1 MQLPSLVAMECTQV
15 LSEIAGGGADA
26 LAIASADS
34 RVGPARAGPM
44 ENLLPQGGRD
54 RPAGTGLRELLRE
67 RCGPS
72 APGTSVLRPPEAGTP
87 VLFAVKP

>member
-1 MQLPSLVAMECTQV
+1 
-15 LSEIAGGGADA
+15 
-26 LAIASADS
+26 
-34 RVGPARAGPM
+34 M
-44 ENLLPQGGRD
+44 ENLLPLRGRD
-54 RPAGTGLRELLRE
+54 RPGGIGLRELLRE

>member
-1 MQLPSLVAMECTQV
+1 
-15 LSEIAGGGADA
+15 
-26 LAIASADS
+26 
-34 RVGPARAGPM
+34 M